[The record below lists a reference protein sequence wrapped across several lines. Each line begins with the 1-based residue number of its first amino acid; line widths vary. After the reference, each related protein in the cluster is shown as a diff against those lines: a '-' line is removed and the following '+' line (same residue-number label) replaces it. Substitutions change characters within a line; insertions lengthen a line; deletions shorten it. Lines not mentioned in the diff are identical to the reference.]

1 MTIRW
6 PGQNEGQIY
15 LIKLQ
20 QVKIWAEH
28 SDARTAVV

>member
-20 QVKIWAEH
+20 QVIWAEH
-28 SDARTAVV
+28 SDTRTAVV